1 MPSPTT
7 VAKPTSDTSTKHY
20 PNWCVIVLNDDHN
33 TFEHVTSCFVMIL
46 PNMTPETAW
55 GLAERIHNEGVATV
69 WTGPLEQAEMYHQQL
84 GVKGLTMSP
93 LRPE

>member
-1 MPSPTT
+1 MPSTTT
-7 VAKPTSDTSTKHY
+7 VTKPVSDTVTKHY

-33 TFEHVTSCFVMIL
+33 AFEHVASCFVMIL

-55 GLAERIHNEGVATV
+55 GLADRIHNDGVATV
-69 WTGPLEQAEMYHQQL
+69 WSGPREQAEMYHQQL
-84 GVKGLTMSP
+84 GVKGLTMAP

>member
-1 MPSPTT
+1 MPSTTT
-7 VAKPTSDTSTKHY
+7 VAKPVSDTSTRHY

-33 TFEHVTSCFVMIL
+33 TFEHVAACFVMIL

-55 GLAERIHNEGVATV
+55 GLADRIHNDGVAIV
-69 WTGPLEQAEMYHQQL
+69 WTGPREQAEMYHQQL
-84 GVKGLTMSP
+84 GSKGLTMAP